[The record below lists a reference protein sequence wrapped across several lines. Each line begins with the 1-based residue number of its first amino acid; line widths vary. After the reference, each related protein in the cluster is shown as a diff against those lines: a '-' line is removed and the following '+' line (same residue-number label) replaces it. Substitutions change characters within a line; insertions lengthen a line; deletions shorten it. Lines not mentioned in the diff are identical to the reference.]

1 MLNKYFSV
9 NNLIKKSQ
17 ADGDE
22 NNPINQQKPMQP
34 AVPQVPAQ
42 APVNQAPANP
52 PANQPPAQPPVQ
64 PPNQLA
70 QKPKGDRVLV
80 FLGDK
85 KWTAYRSSA
94 SIKLKGLTPQEYA
107 KLAKIAEAHMRTLSV
122 GGKYPNW
129 ILDKEKRPQSYFLF
143 SKNNEINEGYYVIT
157 SDPIGFAKLTKG
169 FEDLGFDTTLLTA
182 SIAPAQQEGQVPQGN
197 QPLQD
202 PATVEATN
210 PDGDVVSIRFTYNQE
225 VIDFIRKEKIVQH
238 PNVAKPVSS
247 CIFSIR
253 AGNVPS
259 QLVDLANFMKMR
271 DYNVEQ
277 FRLAIEKFEAYFDE
291 NKVSKVDKNKVV
303 MVEKA
308 VSPGMDKNGNRVMQE
323 TKFLLKI
330 IYPNT
335 PESLNEMRNFIKFSF
350 PSKGNNTDLD
360 PREYREVDDRGIDGM
375 PNGKKRSY
383 FVEQEAGAP
392 VNKFPPQGMR
402 LEVDGGKACFIYG
415 EYDDLVRFGVL
426 LTTRNWDVSQYRT
439 AVSTLSNGKKDAQG
453 NVIDPPRVKK
463 TRYTGEPDGYKKLGP
478 DGRPLLDENGKII
491 PDTERFFSETIDQ
504 IARSENDP
512 EKPIIDL
519 FYKQKQGIFWLYQRN
534 SAILGDA
541 TGTGKTLSTLAAAA
555 MRMKQNPG
563 SRTIIFT
570 PKATQNQWVAE
581 IQKLIRN
588 TIGKVSTNPASGA
601 DWIVMSYSNLASKP
615 ELNADG
621 TVKINANGAPIILSA
636 KGKRVQMALDA
647 LATQNFT
654 VCIFDEAHS
663 LKREDSATARNIE
676 VVTKKIPF
684 KWGATATPASNS
696 AIDVHNILKCSGHS
710 LGKLSKEDFKEEF
723 IGENASMKTLA
734 DKQKAL
740 VMIQKAH
747 NLNKWLCLS
756 GAYLKRSMNSMNPG
770 MPAHEINEQYIEDIK
785 FNMDAFNRG
794 LEEKLQEYGRTRRSV
809 LVQLMAERMTLAN
822 QKVPHTIREAVN
834 ILNQGGKV
842 LIFSCFKNSCEA
854 LFNSMQSYLR
864 GGLQGYEGEDHTNI
878 AAAGYKVVQITDKS
892 KGSKGVQQAV
902 DGFKGVI
909 RERNGKLR
917 EDPDSLVKVMIVS
930 ALKGGT
936 GISLE
941 NTTEHVLINDFDWM
955 PAVCEQVEGRAYRIN
970 NIFPVNTR
978 YMIVR
983 GSGVDA
989 NGKRVISPDEKF
1001 YEYVRTKME
1010 ITKAIQHID
1019 EKMEE
1024 QLAGGKSVKE
1034 QEAELLKKQIDL
1046 VNNEAN
1052 IEQYIDDLGGG
1063 NLEEEKGKR
1072 KQGVGDVLDDLF
1084 EEEQA
1089 RKEDE
1094 NEDGPDVRMAG
1105 VTRWYKSAFG
1115 FL

>member
-1 MLNKYFSV
+1 MLDKYFSIS
-9 NNLIKKSQ
+9 NLLKKSQ
-17 ADGDE
+17 VDGDN
-22 NNPINQQKPMQP
+22 NNP
-34 AVPQVPAQ
+34 V
-42 APVNQAPANP
+42 
-52 PANQPPAQPPVQ
+52 NQPPAPQQPIPQNQEQPQVNNQPIQQPVNPPQNQQPVQ
-64 PPNQLA
+64 NNNQIV
-70 QKPKGDRVLV
+70 QKPKGNRELV

-85 KWTAYRSSA
+85 KWGASRSSA
-94 SIKLKGLTPQEYA
+94 SIKLKGLTVQEYA
-107 KLAKIAEAHMRTLSV
+107 KLAKIAEMHMKTLAV
-122 GGKYPNW
+122 NGKYPNW
-129 ILDKEKRPQSYFLF
+129 ILDQNKKPQAYFLF
-143 SKNNEINEGYYVIT
+143 SKNKDIQDGYFLIT
-157 SDPIGFAKLTKG
+157 SERSTFDKMVKS
-169 FEDLGFDTTLLTA
+169 FEDLGFDTTPLTTA
-182 SIAPAQQEGQVPQGN
+182 IAPAQQNGQALQAN

-210 PDGDVVSIRFTYNQE
+210 PDGDVVSIRFTFNKE
-225 VIDFIRKEKIVQH
+225 VIDFIVKEKIVQH
-238 PNVAKPVSS
+238 PNIAKPVSS
-247 CIFSIR
+247 CIFSIG

-259 QLVDLANFMKMR
+259 QLVDLANFMKSK

-303 MVEKA
+303 VVEKA
-308 VSPGMDKNGNRVMQE
+308 VYPSTDRNGNRIIQE
-323 TKFLLKI
+323 TKFLIKI
-330 IYPNT
+330 VYPNT
-335 PESLNEMRNFIKFSF
+335 PESLNEMKNFIKFSF

-360 PREYREVDDRGIDGM
+360 PREYKTVEDRGIDGL
-375 PNGKKRSY
+375 PNGRLRSY
-383 FVEQEAGAP
+383 FAEPQEGNP
-392 VNKFPPQGMR
+392 GVKFPPSGMR
-402 LEVDGGKACFIYG
+402 LETDGGKACFIYG

-426 LTTRNWDVSQYRT
+426 LTTRNWDVSQYRR
-439 AVSTLSNGKKDAQG
+439 AVALLSNGKKDDQG
-453 NVIDPPRVKK
+453 NIIEPPRVKK

-478 DGRPLLDENGKII
+478 DGKPLLDENGKII
-491 PDTERFFSETIDQ
+491 PDTERFFAETVDQ
-504 IARSENDP
+504 LARSENDP
-512 EKPIIDL
+512 NKPIIDL

-534 SAILGDA
+534 SAILGDD

-555 MRMKQNPG
+555 MRMKQKPG

-588 TIGKVSTNPASGA
+588 TIGKVSTNPASDA
-601 DWIVMSYSNLASKP
+601 DWIVVSYSNLASKP
-615 ELNADG
+615 LLNPDG
-621 TVKINANGAPIILSA
+621 SIKVNANGAPIIASP
-636 KGKRVQMALDA
+636 KGRKTQILLDA

-676 VVTKKIPF
+676 IVTKKIPF

-723 IGENASMKTLA
+723 IGESASMKTLA

-740 VMIQKAH
+740 LMIQKAH

-756 GAYLKRSMNSMNPG
+756 GAYLKRSMSSMNPG
-770 MPAHEINEQYIEDIK
+770 MPPHEISEQYIEDVQ
-785 FNMDAFNRG
+785 FNMEAFNRG

-822 QKVPHTIREAVN
+822 QKVPYTVKEAIN
-834 ILNQGGKV
+834 IINQGGKV

-864 GGLQGYEGEDHTNI
+864 GGLRGYEDEEHKNI

-909 RERNGKLR
+909 RERNGKIT

-955 PAVCEQVEGRAYRIN
+955 PAVCQQVEGRAYRIN

-978 YMIVR
+978 YMIVK
-983 GSGVDA
+983 GSGVDEK
-989 NGKRVISPDEKF
+989 GKRIISPDEKF

-1024 QLAGGKSVKE
+1024 QLAGGKNIKE

-1063 NLEEEKGKR
+1063 NLEEERGR
-1072 KQGVGDVLDDLF
+1072 RLGVGDVLDDLF

-1089 RKEDE
+1089 RKDNEDE
-1094 NEDGPDVRMAG
+1094 GDVAPDVKIG
-1105 VTRWYKSAFG
+1105 NVTGWYKTAFG
-1115 FL
+1115 L